1 MALEWLR
8 RRDTAL
14 DTQLRKFLFS
24 TGPITEVG
32 RSSECTLRTHHVGL
46 ARHRQPQGSSAMNHL
61 HRELAPISDAGWDVI
76 DDEAKSRLPTYLA
89 ARKLVDFEGP
99 YGWDYSSTDLG
110 RVDEIAGPSEGVSAL
125 QRKVLPVVELRT
137 EFKVSRTELDDVD
150 RGTTSPDLGELDE
163 AIRQIALG
171 ENVTVFH
178 GHGAAGFLGITEAT
192 SHEPISVGDIDKAP
206 DAAARAV
213 NTLRQAGIGGP
224 YGLAICPDMYTSIV
238 ESTEYGGE
246 LLLDHLRKIL
256 GGPLVWAPG
265 IEGGVVLSLRGGD
278 FKIES
283 GQDLSIGYLDHDADV
298 VRLYLEESFNF
309 RVLEP
314 DAAVA
319 LSLG

>member
-1 MALEWLR
+1 
-8 RRDTAL
+8 
-14 DTQLRKFLFS
+14 
-24 TGPITEVG
+24 
-32 RSSECTLRTHHVGL
+32 
-46 ARHRQPQGSSAMNHL
+46 MNHL
-61 HRELAPISDAGWDVI
+61 HRDLAPISDAGWDVI

-99 YGWDYSSTDLG
+99 HGWTHSATNLG
-110 RVDEIAGPSEGVSAL
+110 RVAEIAGPVGGRERAAAHGAPPGGAADGVQGLADRARRRRPGHQQPGPGRARRGHPADRPGRERHRLPRPRRPPASAASP
-125 QRKVLPVVELRT
+125 RAR
-137 EFKVSRTELDDVD
+137 R
-150 RGTTSPDLGELDE
+150 TSPLPSG
-163 AIRQIALG
+163 
-171 ENVTVFH
+171 
-178 GHGAAGFLGITEAT
+178 T
-192 SHEPISVGDIDKAP
+192 STTCP
-206 DAAARAV
+206 DAVARGV
-213 NTLRQAGIGGP
+213 NALRQAGIGGP
-224 YGLAICPDMYTSIV
+224 YGLAICPDMYTTIV

-298 VRLYLEESFNF
+298 VRLYLEESLNF

-319 LSLG
+319 LRLGD

>member
-1 MALEWLR
+1 
-8 RRDTAL
+8 
-14 DTQLRKFLFS
+14 
-24 TGPITEVG
+24 
-32 RSSECTLRTHHVGL
+32 
-46 ARHRQPQGSSAMNHL
+46 MNHL
-61 HRELAPISDAGWDVI
+61 QRDLAPISDAGWDVI

-89 ARKLVDFEGP
+89 ARKLVDFAGP
-99 YGWDYSSTDLG
+99 HGWTHSATNLG
-110 RVDEIAGPSEGVSAL
+110 RVTEIAGPSEGVSAL
-125 QRKVLPVVELRT
+125 QRRVLPMVELRT

-150 RGTTSPDLGELDE
+150 RGTSSPDLEELDQ
-163 AIRQIALG
+163 AIHQIALG

-178 GHGAAGFLGITEAT
+178 GHEAAGFQGITEAT
-192 SHEPISVGDIDKAP
+192 SHEPVVVEDIAKAP
-206 DAAARAV
+206 DAVARGVHA
-213 NTLRQAGIGGP
+213 LRQAGIGGP

-265 IEGGVVLSLRGGD
+265 IEGGVILSLRGGD
-278 FKIES
+278 FKIEC

-298 VRLYLEESFNF
+298 VRLYLEESLNF

-319 LSLG
+319 VRLGD

>member
-1 MALEWLR
+1 
-8 RRDTAL
+8 
-14 DTQLRKFLFS
+14 
-24 TGPITEVG
+24 
-32 RSSECTLRTHHVGL
+32 
-46 ARHRQPQGSSAMNHL
+46 
-61 HRELAPISDAGWDVI
+61 
-76 DDEAKSRLPTYLA
+76 
-89 ARKLVDFEGP
+89 
-99 YGWDYSSTDLG
+99 
-110 RVDEIAGPSEGVSAL
+110 
-125 QRKVLPVVELRT
+125 
-137 EFKVSRTELDDVD
+137 
-150 RGTTSPDLGELDE
+150 
-163 AIRQIALG
+163 
-171 ENVTVFH
+171 VTVFH
-178 GHGAAGFLGITEAT
+178 GHSAAGFSGITEST

-213 NTLRQAGIGGP
+213 NALRQSGIGGP

-265 IEGGVVLSLRGGD
+265 IDGGVVLSLRGGD

-319 LSLG
+319 LRLGD

>member
-1 MALEWLR
+1 
-8 RRDTAL
+8 
-14 DTQLRKFLFS
+14 
-24 TGPITEVG
+24 
-32 RSSECTLRTHHVGL
+32 
-46 ARHRQPQGSSAMNHL
+46 MNHL
-61 HRELAPISDAGWDVI
+61 RRDLAPISDAGWDVI
-76 DDEAKSRLPTYLA
+76 DDEAKSRFPTYLA

-99 YGWDYSSTDLG
+99 YGWSYSSTNLG
-110 RVDEIAGPSEGVSAL
+110 RIREISGPSEGVSAA

-137 EFKVSRTELDDVD
+137 EFKVSRIELDDVD
-150 RGTTSPDLGELDE
+150 RGTSSPDLAELDE

-178 GHGAAGFLGITEAT
+178 GHEAAGFEGITEAT
-192 SHEPISVGDIDKAP
+192 SHQPVAFAEIAEAP
-206 DAAARAV
+206 DGVARGV
-213 NTLRQAGIGGP
+213 NTLRQAGIDGP
-224 YGLAICPDMYTSIV
+224 YALAICPDMYTTIV

-246 LLLDHLRKIL
+246 LVLDHLRKIL
-256 GGPLVWAPG
+256 GGPLVWTPG

-298 VRLYLEESFNF
+298 VRLYIEESFNF

-319 LSLG
+319 LQLEA